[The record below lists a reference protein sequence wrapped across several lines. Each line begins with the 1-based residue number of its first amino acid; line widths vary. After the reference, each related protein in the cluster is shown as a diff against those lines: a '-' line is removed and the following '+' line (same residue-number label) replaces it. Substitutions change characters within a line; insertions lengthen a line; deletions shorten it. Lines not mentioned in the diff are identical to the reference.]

1 MDLKEEKY
9 KLNKDIPIPL
19 YYQIKRMI
27 LNDLSSGKL
36 KEGDPLPTET
46 EFCDSLQISR
56 PTVRQA
62 LNELVSEGV
71 LIRKKKSGT
80 FVAQPKIELPVC
92 IGVEELRDHV
102 GSTGRD
108 CSVRV
113 LELCVLD
120 AVEEV
125 NMKLHLDMKERLIYL
140 KRIWLAGET
149 PLAYTASY
157 LSYHTYKQ
165 ILEGE
170 FDHLTLPDFLKQYC
184 QTEIDSRDTRVN
196 ATLASKFDLELL
208 QINRTRASLLC
219 VMDVGMMGEQ
229 PVYYSVTRYR
239 GDQISLKYKV

>member
-1 MDLKEEKY
+1 MDLREDKY
-9 KLNKDIPIPL
+9 RLNKDIPIPL

-46 EFCDSLQISR
+46 EFCDNLEISR

-92 IGVEELRDHV
+92 IGVEDLKRSIEQ
-102 GSTGRD
+102 TGRE
-108 CSVRV
+108 CSIEI
-113 LELCVLD
+113 LDLCVLD

-125 NMKLHLDMKERLIYL
+125 NMKLKLDAKESLIYL
-140 KRIWLAGET
+140 KRMWLAGET
-149 PLAYTASY
+149 PIAYTATY
-157 LSYHTYKQ
+157 LSRSQ
-165 ILEGE
+165 FGQVLEGE
-170 FDHLTLPDFLKQYC
+170 FRSITLPDFLKLHYGV
-184 QTEIDSRDTRVN
+184 EVDSRDTKVN

-219 VMDVGMMGEQ
+219 IMDVGKAGDQ

-239 GDQISLKYKV
+239 GDQVSLKYMA